1 MVQSRWGVLTYR
13 IMEMSNK
20 KNNMLSFKIG
30 FWRRAMPLSVESFI
44 SLEKQYLIH
53 HWALTEVERLT
64 MRQHAAMRFEAR
76 IDYLMLFYFR
86 CNKL

>member
-1 MVQSRWGVLTYR
+1 
-13 IMEMSNK
+13 
-20 KNNMLSFKIG
+20 
-30 FWRRAMPLSVESFI
+30 MPLSVESFI